1 MTDYSKSRIYKIW
14 CDIEG
19 IDEFYI
25 GSTNDFKERC
35 TGHLDRYNSSK
46 YNLKVY

>member
-1 MTDYSKSRIYKIW
+1 MTNYSKSRIYKIW

-25 GSTNDFKERC
+25 GSTVDFKERC
-35 TGHLDRYNSSK
+35 RLHLDFIIVIILEN
-46 YNLKVY
+46 VI